1 MGDDHEAAGLRD
13 RSGVSF
19 DEASPNHVTV
29 HVGGFAIPVLGKN
42 DFIANKRA
50 VGRPKDLSDLN
61 LLEEA
66 ERKR

>member
-1 MGDDHEAAGLRD
+1 
-13 RSGVSF
+13 
-19 DEASPNHVTV
+19 
-29 HVGGFAIPVLGKN
+29 VLGKK

-50 VGRPKDLSDLN
+50 VGRPKDLSDLD

>member
-1 MGDDHEAAGLRD
+1 
-13 RSGVSF
+13 VSF

-29 HVGGFAIPVLGKN
+29 HVAGFAIPVLGKS

-50 VGRPKDLSDLN
+50 VGRPKDLSDLD

-66 ERKR
+66 ERKH